1 MPSAGSEYKQELF
14 REIQGLSDEKLK
26 EILDFTYFIK
36 AKDAIDPSQA
46 YFWTSNWQA
55 IEREVDRDKE
65 AGNVIGGRNVKW
77 VAKRPQ
83 QMKIRAYKRFKR
95 AYRDSPE
102 NIY

>member
-55 IEREVDRDKE
+55 IEREVDRDKA
-65 AGNVIGGRNVKW
+65 AGNVIGDGTLNGLLKDLN
-77 VAKRPQ
+77 K
-83 QMKIRAYKRFKR
+83 
-95 AYRDSPE
+95 
-102 NIY
+102 

>member
-65 AGNVIGGRNVKW
+65 AGNVIGDGTLNGLLKDLN
-77 VAKRPQ
+77 K
-83 QMKIRAYKRFKR
+83 
-95 AYRDSPE
+95 
-102 NIY
+102 